1 MNSERFDQITVP
13 ENLSQR
19 VRKGIR
25 EGEKIYMQRKRKKVI
40 VRTAAAAAAVFMS
53 VGVFATQPALAS
65 KIPVI
70 GNIFKLLQGDYSYQ
84 GDLDAV
90 AQKFDSPQGIGG
102 ETETKHDSL
111 PSADSS
117 YTRTVDGVTVSVSE
131 AYCSVE
137 AIYLSLMIT
146 SEKDFPDTL
155 IDMEGRP
162 VISLKGETAYSFA
175 PARGG
180 EEEGYAG
187 ASGSL
192 EGTFLDSRTYAGIYR
207 IDIVDICGNDDAMKE
222 AYRALREFDMD
233 LTIEQIIGDK
243 ANPQPLDLQG
253 KTEADLEAMTDEE
266 WKAFM
271 YEITPED
278 WYQFPNQYE
287 NWWLDGPF
295 TFRLHIEAD
304 NENAQ
309 VVTVDEMNDTGAGLY
324 QVVKTNFEITVEAKC
339 SEARGQSGIFT
350 VVLDADGKLL
360 PSGSSS
366 YADTYAING
375 RDTSKIYVYVCDYVE
390 YMDEIKGYRNDE
402 GFQELL
408 EEKALY
414 GKEIM
419 F

>member
-1 MNSERFDQITVP
+1 MKNESFDHIVIP
-13 ENLSQR
+13 EVLSQR

-25 EGEKIYMQRKRKKVI
+25 EGEKMYMQRKRKKII
-40 VRTAAAAAAVFMS
+40 VRTGAAAAAVFMS

-65 KIPVI
+65 NIPVI

-90 AQKFDSPQGIGG
+90 AQKFDSPKGIGG
-102 ETETKHDSL
+102 ETETGNDSL
-111 PSADSS
+111 PSEDSS

-146 SEKDFPDTL
+146 SEKNFPDTF
-155 IDMEGRP
+155 IDMEERP
-162 VISLKGETAYSFA
+162 VIYLQGKTKYSFA
-175 PARGG
+175 PERGG
-180 EEEGYAG
+180 EAEGNAS
-187 ASGSL
+187 ASGRL
-192 EGTFLDSRTYAGIYR
+192 EGAFLDSHTYAGIYR
-207 IDIVDICGNDDAMKE
+207 IDISDICGNDDAMKDE
-222 AYRALREFDMD
+222 YRALREFDMD
-233 LTIEQIIGDK
+233 LTIDQIIGDK
-243 ANPQPLDLQG
+243 AEPQKLDLQG
-253 KTEADLEAMTDEE
+253 KTEADLDAMSDEE

-271 YEITPED
+271 NEITPED

-295 TFRLHIEAD
+295 AFQLHIEAD

-309 VVTVDEMNDTGAGLY
+309 VVTVDEMNETGAGLY
-324 QVVKTNFEITVEAKC
+324 QVVKTKFEITVEEKC
-339 SEARGQSGIFT
+339 SEERSQSGVFA
-350 VVLDADGKLL
+350 VVLDADGKML

-375 RDTSKIYVYVCDYVE
+375 RDISKVYVYVCDYVE
-390 YMDEIKGYRNDE
+390 YMDEIKGHRDDAE
-402 GFQELL
+402 FQDLL
-408 EEKALY
+408 DEKALY
-414 GKEIM
+414 SKEIV